1 LHNKQL
7 TTQNDFSV
15 SDRTSI
21 LIIYTG
27 GTIGM
32 INEPMTQA
40 LVPVDFGEISRQLP
54 ELRKF
59 DLDLHTHTFSPPEDS
74 SNITPEFWVRL
85 ARLIGECYSQYDG
98 FVVLHGTDTMCY
110 SASALSYML
119 QNLNKPVIFTG
130 SQLPIGTLRT
140 DGKENLLTAIE
151 IAAEKHQG
159 QSMVPEVGIFF
170 QNKLFRGNRTTKH
183 NAEYFNAFVSEN
195 YPPLAESG
203 IHIHYNYHAIRYPVT
218 DRALLVKTSLD
229 DRVGLL
235 KIFPG
240 IRPEVVK
247 GVLEVPGLK
256 GVLLESFGTGNAPT
270 SKWFLLAIR
279 EAVER
284 GLVILNITQC
294 PAGSVDPGKYET
306 SRLLHEAGVINGRDM
321 TTEAALTKLMFVLGH
336 EEKQER
342 IADSLR
348 KTISGEIT
356 F

>member
-1 LHNKQL
+1 M
-7 TTQNDFSV
+7 SE
-15 SDRTSI
+15 RTSI

-32 INEPMTQA
+32 INEPLTQA

-59 DLDLHTHTFSPPEDS
+59 DLDLHTYTFDPPEDS
-74 SNITPEFWVRL
+74 SNITPKFWVRL
-85 ARLIGECYSQYDG
+85 ARLIGERYREYDG

-130 SQLPIGTLRT
+130 AQLPIGTLRT

-203 IHIHYNYHAIRYPVT
+203 IHIHYNYHAIRYPVN
-218 DRALLVKTSLD
+218 DRPLEVNTSLD
-229 DRVGLL
+229 DHVGLL

-240 IRPEVVK
+240 IRPEVVSSIL
-247 GVLEVPGLK
+247 GIRGLK
-256 GVLLESFGTGNAPT
+256 GVVIETFGTGNAPT
-270 SKWFLLAIR
+270 SPWFLSAIR
-279 EAVER
+279 EAAER

-321 TTEAALTKLMFVLGH
+321 TTEAALTKLMFVLGF
-336 EEKQER
+336 EENRDR
-342 IADSLR
+342 IAGSLM
-348 KTISGEIT
+348 KSISGEIT
-356 F
+356 L